1 MSAVAKLQAVL
12 GLDAKA
18 YQAGLRDATGG
29 AKSFQ
34 KQIADVGRAIGVAFS
49 VGAVVQLG
57 KALMSWASDVSH
69 AASNIGVLTSEM
81 MVLNEIALRSGK
93 SVQDAQNI
101 MARLEAEV
109 GGAALGTKELNAVFA
124 DLGITIDDLFAE
136 GMDPVKRLQMVGKAA
151 MESANPTQALAEIF
165 GMRLGPSA
173 RLFIASVVEGMP
185 KVSEEVGDAADAME
199 RTASAMDSLK
209 QRANRFMV
217 GLVDDA
223 VEGARAVRD
232 AWNWVTGG
240 GENFVVL
247 AAKRQQDIAQKRA
260 ERDAARKKAAD
271 DMRAAIEAKRKQRA
285 SDAINAAANAYFDAW
300 EQQVEDAMGPD
311 DPAKPAAPAARQR
324 AARAA
329 EREEVSRAR
338 GNAIDSDS
346 MSRVGGFLGGE
357 RAGYDVA
364 SKQLRLLEDINRK
377 LEEANRLAV
386 EESDAARN
394 HGEGGIV

>member
-285 SDAINAAANAYFDAW
+285 SDAINAAANAYL
-300 EQQVEDAMGPD
+300 DAMGPD